1 MAVWQFELD
10 PIPAHAAM
18 IDGVPAI
25 HLGADVRDTIPLDL
39 APDERKQLIEAL
51 DSFLPA
57 QQSWSPGL
65 MIWGNTRGTDVQ
77 LFLDEDGAD
86 GLKIRIDA
94 KTFTFDLV
102 ESLCL
107 IALGFGWVFL
117 TERGAVIQPTRDAV
131 LRALLQSPARQF
143 IEDPETIFAQAR
155 ERLHEPG

>member
-1 MAVWQFELD
+1 
-10 PIPAHAAM
+10 
-18 IDGVPAI
+18 
-25 HLGADVRDTIPLDL
+25 
-39 APDERKQLIEAL
+39 
-51 DSFLPA
+51 
-57 QQSWSPGL
+57 